1 MASAAIS
8 VRPLISAQHKANAA
22 TRFLTSRSS
31 THPPSS
37 PYKWTQNDTASNA
50 ASPALRLV
58 PHLHNPR
65 HHLLYPPLSICRLL
79 LLPRP
84 PLSPL
89 LRPRPPLLRHYLPLM
104 TSPQAASDSA
114 QSSSASSKTVRLVV
128 KGRVQGVFYRNWT
141 IENATQLGLKGWV
154 RNRRD
159 GSVETLLSGNP
170 DAVQEMEQRC
180 RRGPPSAVVT
190 GFEVFPSTE
199 DPGDGFERKQTV

>member
-22 TRFLTSRSS
+22 TRFLASRSN
-31 THPPSS
+31 THPTSS
-37 PYKWTQNDTASNA
+37 LDKWTQNDTASND
-50 ASPALRLV
+50 ASSALRLV

-65 HHLLYPPLSICRLL
+65 HHFLHPPLSICRLL

-104 TSPQAASDSA
+104 TTPQAASDSTR
-114 QSSSASSKTVRLVV
+114 SSSASSKTVRLVV

-180 RRGPPSAVVT
+180 RRGPPSAMVT
-190 GFEVFPSTE
+190 GLEVFPSTE